1 MRNPKNILERNPVV
15 FTAQWAVSLMKN
27 KLIASLAL
35 LVQGILF
42 IVSPSANMRSTVQ
55 IGAAIIILACAANIL
70 LHLLAS
76 KKSWIDYIL
85 VVLNG
90 MVIIAAILCFANP
103 QWIEPY
109 VRMAAG
115 IVMVLSNAVNLI
127 ETLKTDKKKDWKFA
141 VGLIVSIVMMGLGVA
156 TVIASAAKV
165 ELMQQSIGIFLIL
178 NALTNLWYIFRLRQV
193 SRSQSK

>member
-1 MRNPKNILERNPVV
+1 MRNPKNVLERNPVV

-55 IGAAIIILACAANIL
+55 IGAAIIILACVANIL

-76 KKSWIDYIL
+76 KKSWIDCIL
-85 VVLNG
+85 AVLNG

-115 IVMVLSNAVNLI
+115 IIMVLSNAVNLI
-127 ETLKTDKKKDWKFA
+127 ESLKVEKKKDWKFA

-156 TVIASAAKV
+156 TAAASAAKV
-165 ELMQQSIGIFLIL
+165 EITQQSIGIFLIL
-178 NALTNLWYIFRLRQV
+178 NALTNLWYIFRLRQTG
-193 SRSQSK
+193 K

>member
-1 MRNPKNILERNPVV
+1 MRNPKNVLERNPVV

-115 IVMVLSNAVNLI
+115 IIMVLSNAVNLI
-127 ETLKTDKKKDWKFA
+127 ESLKVEKKKDWKFA

-156 TVIASAAKV
+156 TAAASAAKV
-165 ELMQQSIGIFLIL
+165 EIMQQRIGIFLIL
-178 NALTNLWYIFRLRQV
+178 NALTNLWYIFRLRQTG
-193 SRSQSK
+193 K

>member
-55 IGAAIIILACAANIL
+55 IGAAIIILACVANIL

-76 KKSWIDYIL
+76 KKSWIDCIL
-85 VVLNG
+85 AVLNG

-115 IVMVLSNAVNLI
+115 IIMVLSNAVNLI
-127 ETLKTDKKKDWKFA
+127 ESLKVEKKKDWKFA

-156 TVIASAAKV
+156 TAAASAAKV
-165 ELMQQSIGIFLIL
+165 EIMQQSIGIFLIL
-178 NALTNLWYIFRLRQV
+178 NALTNLWYIFRLRQTG
-193 SRSQSK
+193 K

>member
-1 MRNPKNILERNPVV
+1 MRNPKNVLEKNPVV

-55 IGAAIIILACAANIL
+55 IGAAIIILACVANIL

-76 KKSWIDYIL
+76 KKSWIDCIL
-85 VVLNG
+85 AVLNG

-103 QWIEPY
+103 Q
-109 VRMAAG
+109 
-115 IVMVLSNAVNLI
+115 
-127 ETLKTDKKKDWKFA
+127 
-141 VGLIVSIVMMGLGVA
+141 
-156 TVIASAAKV
+156 
-165 ELMQQSIGIFLIL
+165 
-178 NALTNLWYIFRLRQV
+178 
-193 SRSQSK
+193 

>member
-1 MRNPKNILERNPVV
+1 MRNPKNVLERNPVV

-55 IGAAIIILACAANIL
+55 IGAAIIILACVANIL

-156 TVIASAAKV
+156 TAAASAAKV
-165 ELMQQSIGIFLIL
+165 EIMQQSIGIFLIL
-178 NALTNLWYIFRLRQV
+178 NALTNLWYIFRLRQTG
-193 SRSQSK
+193 K

>member
-1 MRNPKNILERNPVV
+1 MRNPKNVLERNPVV

>member
-35 LVQGILF
+35 LVQGVLF

-55 IGAAIIILACAANIL
+55 IGAAIIILACVANIL

-76 KKSWIDYIL
+76 KKSWIDCIL
-85 VVLNG
+85 AVLNG

-115 IVMVLSNAVNLI
+115 IIMVLSNAVNLI
-127 ETLKTDKKKDWKFA
+127 ESLKVEKKKDWKFA

-156 TVIASAAKV
+156 TAAASAAKV
-165 ELMQQSIGIFLIL
+165 EIMQQSIGIFLIL
-178 NALTNLWYIFRLRQV
+178 NALTNLWYIFRLRQTG
-193 SRSQSK
+193 K

>member
-1 MRNPKNILERNPVV
+1 MRNPKNVLERNPVV

-76 KKSWIDYIL
+76 KKSWIDCIL
-85 VVLNG
+85 AVLNG

-103 QWIEPY
+103 Q
-109 VRMAAG
+109 
-115 IVMVLSNAVNLI
+115 
-127 ETLKTDKKKDWKFA
+127 
-141 VGLIVSIVMMGLGVA
+141 
-156 TVIASAAKV
+156 
-165 ELMQQSIGIFLIL
+165 
-178 NALTNLWYIFRLRQV
+178 
-193 SRSQSK
+193 

>member
-55 IGAAIIILACAANIL
+55 IGAAIIILACVANIL

-76 KKSWIDYIL
+76 KKSWIDCIL
-85 VVLNG
+85 AVLNG

-115 IVMVLSNAVNLI
+115 IIMVLSNAVNLI
-127 ETLKTDKKKDWKFA
+127 ESLKVEKKKDWKFA

-156 TVIASAAKV
+156 TAAASAAQV
-165 ELMQQSIGIFLIL
+165 EIMQQSIGIFLIL
-178 NALTNLWYIFRLRQV
+178 NALTNLWYILRLRQTG
-193 SRSQSK
+193 K

>member
-55 IGAAIIILACAANIL
+55 IGAAIIILACVANIL

-76 KKSWIDYIL
+76 KKSWIDCIL
-85 VVLNG
+85 AVLNG

-115 IVMVLSNAVNLI
+115 IIMVLSNAVNLI
-127 ETLKTDKKKDWKFA
+127 ESLKVEKKKDWKFA

-156 TVIASAAKV
+156 TAAASAAQV
-165 ELMQQSIGIFLIL
+165 EIMQQSIGIFLIL
-178 NALTNLWYIFRLRQV
+178 NALTNLWYIFRLRQTG
-193 SRSQSK
+193 K

>member
-1 MRNPKNILERNPVV
+1 MRNPKNVLERNPVV

-76 KKSWIDYIL
+76 KKSWIDCIL
-85 VVLNG
+85 AVLNG

-115 IVMVLSNAVNLI
+115 IIMVLSNAVNLI
-127 ETLKTDKKKDWKFA
+127 ESLKVEKKKDWKFA

-156 TVIASAAKV
+156 TAAASAAKV
-165 ELMQQSIGIFLIL
+165 EIMQQRIGIFLIL
-178 NALTNLWYIFRLRQV
+178 NALTNLWYIFRLRQTG
-193 SRSQSK
+193 K